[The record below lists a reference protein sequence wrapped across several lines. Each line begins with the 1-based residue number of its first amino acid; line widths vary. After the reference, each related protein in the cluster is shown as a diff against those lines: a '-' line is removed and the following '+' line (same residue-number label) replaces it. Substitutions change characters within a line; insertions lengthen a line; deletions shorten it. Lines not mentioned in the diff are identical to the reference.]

1 MLTGIVD
8 ALETLSYD
16 DQVKEKMFGDSEGS
30 LRELLANVDEHE
42 ALVEIMQA
50 VEDLLIT
57 DELMQV
63 ILGDYDP
70 FSTEDF
76 DDIDSSLNCSI
87 SEITVPEK
95 FARTQGRV
103 IDLKNIIETELMDRG
118 FDVAVRQI
126 SRPNATTIRINFEGE
141 DNRAEAVDSEI
152 EKILQTVIDYGFGP
166 YGNRPGDD
174 YVPTRFQS
182 KNSSLDSDMNSD
194 EAQYQVYYTDENGN
208 EIEEP
213 AIITV
218 DPGLTGMELYEEIQD
233 EFNEQ
238 YPGCSWDT
246 ICDMNDEV
254 KVDSSKK
261 SYLNSSVHDNPALK
275 TLVERVRNVAQ
286 QVSAVPYVADGN
298 NGYKI
303 IVRGMDSADFEGIA
317 DSLGIEL
324 DSIKPLDD
332 GFAVVV
338 QEEKLNGSCVNCDED
353 TELQDGS
360 MHYRQYFI
368 TGSDGTGYVAISPYG
383 KYSPKVY
390 RTIDEAKADIDKDI
404 KLRFP
409 ERN

>member
-8 ALETLSYD
+8 ALETLYYD
-16 DQVKEKMFGDSEGS
+16 DQVKEKVFGNIDGS
-30 LRELLANVDEHE
+30 LRELLTNVDEHE
-42 ALVEIMQA
+42 ALIEIMQA

-70 FSTEDF
+70 LSTENF
-76 DDIDSSLNCSI
+76 DDIDSSLNCSTD
-87 SEITVPEK
+87 EV
-95 FARTQGRV
+95 
-103 IDLKNIIETELMDRG
+103 ET
-118 FDVAVRQI
+118 
-126 SRPNATTIRINFEGE
+126 
-141 DNRAEAVDSEI
+141 
-152 EKILQTVIDYGFGP
+152 
-166 YGNRPGDD
+166 
-174 YVPTRFQS
+174 
-182 KNSSLDSDMNSD
+182 
-194 EAQYQVYYTDENGN
+194 QYQVYYTDENGN

-218 DPGLTGMELYEEIQD
+218 DPSLTGMELYEEIQD
-233 EFNEQ
+233 KFYEQ
-238 YPGCSWDT
+238 YPGCAWDT
-246 ICDMNDEV
+246 ICDMSDEV

-261 SYLNSSVHDNPALK
+261 SFLNSSVHDNPALK

-286 QVSAVPYVADGN
+286 QVSAVSYVADGN

-368 TGSDGTGYVAISPYG
+368 TGSDSSGYVAISPYG

-409 ERN
+409 ERS